1 MLFQDGETHGGVI
14 SESLTAT
21 LSAISRTTS
30 SISLDDSH
38 YAQVQTKM
46 TISKLDRSKE
56 YGNMPLYSSIC
67 VTSAL

>member
-38 YAQVQTKM
+38 CAQVQTEMM
-46 TISKLDRSKE
+46 TSKLDSFKE
-56 YGNMPLYSSIC
+56 YGNMPPYSSIC
-67 VTSAL
+67 VTSVL